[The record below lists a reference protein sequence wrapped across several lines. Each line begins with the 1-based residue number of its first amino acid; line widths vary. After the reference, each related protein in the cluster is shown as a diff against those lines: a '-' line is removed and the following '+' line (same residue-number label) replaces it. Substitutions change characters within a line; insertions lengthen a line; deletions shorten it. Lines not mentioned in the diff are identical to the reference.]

1 MKKLIALILVVVL
14 VLSLGAC
21 GKAGS
26 DTIKIG
32 VLSPTS
38 GPGSVHGTPV
48 KQAAELA
55 AKEINEAGGINGKMI
70 EIVAYDTKGDAT
82 EAVNAY
88 NKLKDQDKVV
98 AIVGGTY
105 SGATLGFKDLAVADG
120 MPVLSPTATN
130 PDVTLDA
137 ANVFRACYT
146 DAYQGSV
153 AATFALENL
162 ESKVPGVLY
171 NKDDAYSE
179 GLANNFIAACEAAGL
194 PAVVEAYAA
203 EDKDFSS
210 QLSKLDTA
218 GVDVLFV
225 PHYPD
230 TVGPIL
236 TQVKNMGLGFTCMGG
251 DGWDGIQEN
260 YAAEAEGFYFANH
273 YSQDDPS
280 AIVQNFIA
288 NYTAEYDE
296 TPNALGALA
305 YDAVYLMAG
314 AIEVAGSTDSEA
326 IVAALASSTLSGV
339 TGDISFDANGDPI
352 KSVAMIK
359 VVDGKLTLD
368 SKVAAK

>member
-1 MKKLIALILVVVL
+1 MKKLIALMLVLVL

-21 GKAGS
+21 AKTETG
-26 DTIKIG
+26 TIKIG

-38 GPGSVHGTPV
+38 GAGSVHGVPV

-55 AKEINEAGGINGKMI
+55 ANEINAAGGINGQMI
-70 EIVAYDTKGDAT
+70 EIIAYDTKGDAT

-88 NKLKDQDKVV
+88 NKLKDEDQVV

-105 SGATLGFKDLAVADG
+105 SGATLGFKPLAVADN

-130 PDVTLDA
+130 PEVTLDA
-137 ANVFRACYT
+137 PNVFRACYT

-153 AATFALENL
+153 CATFAMENL
-162 ESKVPGVLY
+162 GSVQPGVLY

-179 GLANNFIAACEAAGL
+179 GLADSFIAACQAAGVE
-194 PAVVEAYAA
+194 PVVEAYAA

-210 QLSKLDTA
+210 QLSNLDAA

-236 TQVKNMGLGFTCMGG
+236 TQVKNMGLDFICMGG

-280 AIVQNFIA
+280 EIVQNFIA
-288 NYTAEYDE
+288 NYTAAYGE

-305 YDAVYLMAG
+305 YDAVYMMAN
-314 AIEVAGSTDSEA
+314 AIAAAGSTDSDA
-326 IVAALASSTLSGV
+326 IITALAATSYDGV
-339 TGDISFDANGDPI
+339 TGHIQFDANGDPI
-352 KSVAMIK
+352 KSIAMIK